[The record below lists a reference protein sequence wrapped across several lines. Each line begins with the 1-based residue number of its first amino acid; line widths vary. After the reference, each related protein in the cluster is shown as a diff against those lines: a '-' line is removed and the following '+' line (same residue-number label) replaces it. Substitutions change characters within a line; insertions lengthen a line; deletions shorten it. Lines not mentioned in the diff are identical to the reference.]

1 MISLGSL
8 SLKNPLVLAPLAGY
22 TDLPFREICSS
33 HGAALVY
40 TELLSAEAI
49 TRRHPKTLNMMKISD
64 KERPVII
71 QIFGK
76 DPSIM
81 AEAAKIVEELSP
93 EGIDINMGCCMKKV
107 CAPGAGAGLL
117 RNTPLLA
124 RIAEAVVKSV
134 KIPVSAKI
142 RTGYADKEKNY
153 HEVVRI
159 LEDCGVNHIAVHGR
173 TASQQYTGFSNWN
186 IIAEIVSMSKLP
198 IIGSGDIKS
207 FEEAHEK
214 LTFSKCSAVMI
225 GRAAIGNPWIF
236 SGKTP
241 EDKQRAEAAKMHLLR
256 MVDCYGDYGLVLARK
271 HLLKYFNGVRGAAN
285 LRGKIANTTS
295 LDFLIGIIDGFS
307 NI

>member
-22 TDLPFREICSS
+22 TDLPFREICSL
-33 HGAALVY
+33 HGASLVY

-49 TRRHPKTLNMMKISD
+49 TRRHPKTLQMMKISD

-76 DPSIM
+76 DVSTM
-81 AEAAKIVEELSP
+81 ADAAKIAEELAP
-93 EGIDINMGCCMKKV
+93 DGIDINMGCCMKKV

-117 RNTPLLA
+117 RNTALLSK
-124 RIAEAVVKSV
+124 ITEAVVKSV

-142 RTGYADKEKNY
+142 RIGYNEKEKNY
-153 HEVVRI
+153 SEVVHI

-173 TASQQYTGFSNWN
+173 TASQQYTGLSNWN
-186 IIAEIVSMSKLP
+186 IIAEIASLSKVP
-198 IIGSGDIKS
+198 VIGSGDIKTY
-207 FEEAHEK
+207 EEAYEK
-214 LTFSKCSAVMI
+214 INFLKCAAVMI
-225 GRAAIGNPWIF
+225 GRGAIGNPWVF
-236 SGKTP
+236 SGKIPDDFERGT
-241 EDKQRAEAAKMHLLR
+241 EAKLHLLS
-256 MVDCYGDYGLVLARK
+256 MIDHYGDYGLVLARK

-295 LDFLIGIIDGFS
+295 IEFLVRILDEFS
-307 NI
+307 QK

>member
-1 MISLGSL
+1 MISLGSI

-49 TRRHPKTLNMMKISD
+49 TRRHPKTLQMMKISD

-76 DPSIM
+76 DVSIM
-81 AEAAKIVEELSP
+81 ADAAKIAEELSP
-93 EGIDINMGCCMKKV
+93 DGIDINMGCCMKKV

-117 RNTPLLA
+117 RNTALLA
-124 RIAEAVVKSV
+124 KIAEAVVKSV

-142 RTGYADKEKNY
+142 RIGYTEKEKNY
-153 HEVVRI
+153 IEVLHI
-159 LEDCGVNHIAVHGR
+159 LEECGINHVAVHGR

-186 IIAEIVSMSKLP
+186 IIEEIVSMSKLP

-214 LTFSKCSAVMI
+214 LAFSNCSAVMI

-241 EDKQRAEAAKMHLLR
+241 EDEERAEAAKHHLLR
-256 MVDCYGDYGLVLARK
+256 MIDGYGDYGLVLARK

-307 NI
+307 NK